1 MVMVHPGV
9 GRADVSVDVDNKVHP
24 GVGGADVSGGMNC
37 QCTPLY

>member
-9 GRADVSVDVDNKVHP
+9 GRADVSGDVDSKVHP

-37 QCTPLY
+37 QRTP

>member
-9 GRADVSVDVDNKVHP
+9 GRADVSVDSKVHP

-37 QCTPLY
+37 QRTP